1 MDISW
6 RKQRKMKSI
15 KARQNELVNSWLF
28 IKVNIRYLS
37 VTQYASLSLTC
48 WNLEHRLQQNEIPR
62 SLLHSD
68 KKRALFSGLLTWT
81 NFVKNENSLRIR
93 VQTISIFNQ
102 SYSAMAVTSQVEFA
116 FKVFQHREAPEAHEL
131 KNIALV
137 ISPFRFLE
145 IEDSVELEIILTTG
159 IL

>member
-1 MDISW
+1 MSWSTRGSSLKWISDIYLLRDMHLLALHVGIYNTVSS
-6 RKQRKMKSI
+6 KMK
-15 KARQNELVNSWLF
+15 LL
-28 IKVNIRYLS
+28 
-37 VTQYASLSLTC
+37 
-48 WNLEHRLQQNEIPR
+48 PR
-62 SLLHSD
+62 SLLQSV
-68 KKRALFSGLLTWT
+68 KKRALFSGFLTWT

-102 SYSAMAVTSQVEFA
+102 SYSTTAVTSQVEFA

-137 ISPFRFLE
+137 ISRLRFLE

-159 IL
+159 II